1 MDSVDLTY
9 QKMISKLGS
18 GVGDNIY
25 DLVLSNKTNSDVSF
39 SFLVA
44 DLLAIAEIRLRLL
57 SLLDKELDV
66 KSLVEVLN
74 LLGNC

>member
-18 GVGDNIY
+18 GVGDNSSLFNLAII
-25 DLVLSNKTNSDVSF
+25 
-39 SFLVA
+39 LVA